1 MSDENKK
8 FVPEGVYLVCDK
20 GKIVTQLLGSPD
32 RNVYFYGVKACTDAD
47 NKFGINILSF
57 GTCKTCGA
65 CKFEEIQ
72 WTKVKEKGSI
82 NNSKALLEH
91 SEGLCK
97 EGQGIIKI
105 YFSKYEAGLANEN
118 QNESAFVKE
127 SLSSQI
133 LGTALTTPFGQ
144 VIDLF
149 CKDDDKFTEGV
160 GRGFKKGMESTWN
173 FLSSDMWKKETWVG
187 MGKLAVIGAAYSS
200 PVTGT
205 LMGDTTLRMLD
216 NLYGTDFKQTKDNLV
231 EGIKDTVGNAWEDVK
246 RGNMGEVGETYGQ
259 LQYAIA
265 EALMG
270 TKGAGVAVKGATTGA
285 KALIGAERLAQLSAN
300 FTKVLERIRMGSV
313 IKVGEKIEKIADDLD
328 PPGTKRNSIG
338 QLYDEKTGR
347 YVDVPKVKGNSK
359 NTVKS
364 DKSNLLKKNIQNG
377 LKRENEVKN
386 ELIKEGH
393 NVKGSQV
400 SVKTKHT
407 RRIVDHL
414 IEEKDTKKIKAIE
427 VKSGNAKRTPSQ
439 VLKDESM
446 VKDGGKII
454 GKNAPK
460 DLKNKTIKIETE
472 IRK

>member
-82 NNSKALLEH
+82 NNRKALLEH

-149 CKDDDKFTEGV
+149 CKEDDKFTEGV

-173 FLSSDMWKKETWVG
+173 FFSSDMWKKETWVG

-205 LMGDTTLRMLD
+205 LMGDTTLGMLD

-265 EALMG
+265 EALVG

-347 YVDVPKVKGNSK
+347 YVKDPKTIGKSKKPAYKRNMSERRKALLRDKDKLDPKAKEYIEKHNGRKVPNKKYNKDYDGDIDYEVHHKDPLSLRDTPEGKANLDKAENMETIPREKHNDLHRRCRTAYHKV
-359 NTVKS
+359 
-364 DKSNLLKKNIQNG
+364 Q
-377 LKRENEVKN
+377 EA
-386 ELIKEGH
+386 
-393 NVKGSQV
+393 
-400 SVKTKHT
+400 
-407 RRIVDHL
+407 
-414 IEEKDTKKIKAIE
+414 KKI
-427 VKSGNAKRTPSQ
+427 
-439 VLKDESM
+439 
-446 VKDGGKII
+446 
-454 GKNAPK
+454 
-460 DLKNKTIKIETE
+460 NKK
-472 IRK
+472 K